1 MNLSSFERSVGVNA
15 SELIDIVGF
24 EKVGGGKS
32 ERSWASIVKDS
43 NFIHKQVSQR
53 HHVTTPERLG
63 T

>member
-1 MNLSSFERSVGVNA
+1 VGVNA

-32 ERSWASIVKDS
+32 ERSWANIVKDS